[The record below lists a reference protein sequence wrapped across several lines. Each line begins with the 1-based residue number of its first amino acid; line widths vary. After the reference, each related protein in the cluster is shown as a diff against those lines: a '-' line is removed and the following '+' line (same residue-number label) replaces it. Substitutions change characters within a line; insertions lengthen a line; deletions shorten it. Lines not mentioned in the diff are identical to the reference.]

1 MIRDSRP
8 LPEPSWPRVIAT
20 TLRLWTRRHILPAQ
34 RDSSA
39 SRQGYIAALVIVLA
53 AAGVTALA
61 VVRSSQSPA
70 PTPAPAPAPTTH
82 LGPSSAALAA
92 DAVTRQHA
100 ASWVATQ
107 VTRGVIVA
115 CDPLMCT
122 ALQQQ
127 GFPAADLEVIGAG
140 SGDPLGSG
148 IVVSTLAVR
157 SQLGARLGQVY
168 APLVIAS
175 FGSGASLVQIR
186 VTAVG
191 GAAAYLA
198 TVQADLQARKF
209 AGLEIASNKNI
220 QVPASGRAELT
231 AGQVDSR
238 LLITLAALAHRFAPV
253 QIRGFGDAGPGAGS
267 TGPLRLMI
275 IAAPTS
281 AYLHQLLAFLH
292 QQRAPL
298 LPLVSERGQGRTT
311 TVQIE
316 FTAPSLIGLLD
327 ASAPS

>member
-70 PTPAPAPAPTTH
+70 PTPAPTTH

-127 GFPAADLEVIGAG
+127 GFPAADLEAIGAG

-186 VTAVG
+186 VMAVG

-209 AGLEIASNKNI
+209 AGMEIASNKNI
-220 QVPASGRAELT
+220 HVLASAKAELT

-253 QIRGFGDAGPGAGS
+253 QIRGFGDAGPGVGS
-267 TGPLRLMI
+267 SGPLRLMI

-316 FTAPSLIGLLD
+316 FTAPSLIGLLA